1 MRNLFEDDDIE
12 LEDAVEVI
20 SENSIPKTAFTEE
33 KIHERLGKP
42 QKKTFL
48 KVIETGEILTIFH
61 YSRGI
66 VAYSEEGYKVG
77 QINFEPNGQL
87 VAVFPINRGYRNLK
101 IGDFLIKTAIQDYG
115 CYFLRCN
122 GDRAYKI
129 YRKYGLLPIYN
140 GVFSFIHIDE
150 IDFKKNFEDTM
161 DGKLP
166 VVSACTMCDKAH
178 LSEFGLEWSKE
189 LEEFIKFM
197 DANYRGENYFG
208 DSKKSYYVFTKI
220 TE

>member
-20 SENSIPKTAFTEE
+20 SENNIPKTAFTEE
-33 KIHERLGKP
+33 KIQEQLGKP

-61 YSRGI
+61 YSRSLVVYNEKGC
-66 VAYSEEGYKVG
+66 KVG
-77 QINFEPNGQL
+77 RIDFDPNEEIY
-87 VAVFPINRGYRNLK
+87 AVYPIDRGYRNLK

-115 CYFLRCN
+115 CYFLYCN

-140 GVFSFIHIDE
+140 GLMSFRRINE
-150 IDFKKNFEDTM
+150 LYFQKNFEDTM
-161 DGKLP
+161 SGELP
-166 VVSACTMCDKAH
+166 VSMDCTMCDRAH
-178 LSEFGLEWSKE
+178 LSKFGLEYTKE

-197 DANYRGENYFG
+197 DANYKGYNYFR
-208 DSKKSYYVFTKI
+208 DSKKSYYVFTKV
-220 TE
+220 EE

>member
-20 SENSIPKTAFTEE
+20 SENNIPKTAFAEE
-33 KIHERLGKP
+33 KINEYLGKP

-61 YSRGI
+61 YSRSL
-66 VAYSEEGYKVG
+66 VAYSEKGFTVG
-77 QINFEPNGQL
+77 RVDFIPNEEIG
-87 VAVFPINRGYRNLK
+87 AVHPINRAYRNLK

-115 CYFLRCN
+115 CYFLYCN

-140 GVFSFIHIDE
+140 GLMSFRRINE
-150 IDFKKNFEDTM
+150 LYFQKNFEDTM
-161 DGKLP
+161 SGELP
-166 VVSACTMCDKAH
+166 VSMDCTMCDKKH
-178 LSEFGLEWSKE
+178 LSKFGLTYTKE
-189 LEEFIKFM
+189 LEEFVKFM
-197 DANYRGENYFG
+197 DANYKGYNYFR
-208 DSKKSYYVFTKI
+208 DSKESYYVFTKVN
-220 TE
+220 E